1 MPYTKESVHLSYVRR
16 FSRAESD
23 GLNYA
28 VCRFASRESQIGSK
42 ARDALAWRRLIE
54 MVGP

>member
-1 MPYTKESVHLSYVRR
+1 VPYTKESVHLSYVRR